1 MPNKHISAEDLAF
14 TDFVELYEADPRQ
27 AETRLVMLLIDDDAA
42 VLRYAMLNRIKSA
55 ALAAGFPEPEYLKQ
69 DHSAALAALAE
80 VGVLSAIRNRGFT
93 FEQLLP
99 FVSDPELLCQ
109 AYEAVCEVP
118 LFEEPGEPTEE
129 DEAGDQQEAMG
140 GVMVVA
146 ETPMTGQ
153 MDSWQNDLTPVPV
166 RRQEFRAT
174 AYRLRG
180 TSQAPLTAG
189 APAAATSAAAP
200 PAGTADSRPQSGA
213 FFQFVGQPPML
224 RVTLI
229 GDINELKEIRVRIMP
244 ALSLLANPILEG
256 VFEIQREESAVFV
269 DIPDVPQDKGELRV
283 EVTAVS

>member
-1 MPNKHISAEDLAF
+1 
-14 TDFVELYEADPRQ
+14 
-27 AETRLVMLLIDDDAA
+27 MLLIDDDAA

-146 ETPMTGQ
+146 ETTTTGQ
-153 MDSWQNDLTPVPV
+153 MDSDTIL
-166 RRQEFRAT
+166 RRPMPRRRPKGYVLACQRLSQESH
-174 AYRLRG
+174 
-180 TSQAPLTAG
+180 SQSAG
-189 APAAATSAAAP
+189 AKAAPAASDLTTQETQEESEAYYE
-200 PAGTADSRPQSGA
+200 
-213 FFQFVGQPPML
+213 FVGQSGLL
-224 RVTLI
+224 RLTLVGRI
-229 GDINELKEIRVRIMP
+229 SKTERVLVWITQRKVASNIP
-244 ALSLLANPILEG
+244 
-256 VFEIQREESAVFV
+256 VFEGRFATRSEENAVIV
-269 DIPDVPQDKGELRV
+269 DIPDIPRDKDDLV
-283 EVTAVS
+283 IEVSPCE